1 MTAPCHHIVRTSQ
14 AFRRLAKVHH
24 PDKGGDAV
32 AFGRIQAAFQVL
44 SDPQKRTVYD
54 TWARELQFRY
64 VRGIAAKVW
73 LLAQSTCNMSH
84 ISDKPQF
91 TQPWHVPHDDIG
103 CDAADGC
110 AACATKQ
117 SFATGLLRLAEH

>member
-1 MTAPCHHIVRTSQ
+1 MYSEWTSQ

-44 SDPQKRTVYD
+44 SDPQKRAVYD

-64 VRGIAAKVW
+64 VRGVAAKV
-73 LLAQSTCNMSH
+73 SS
-84 ISDKPQF
+84 
-91 TQPWHVPHDDIG
+91 
-103 CDAADGC
+103 
-110 AACATKQ
+110 
-117 SFATGLLRLAEH
+117 LRSELHSGI